1 MDESTTPAPDPAPDP
16 APLPLPN
23 NTGNVEGSAPP
34 AGTFV
39 EPAEPYK
46 VGYGKPPLAT
56 RFVKGD
62 KRINRGGRPKDFDML
77 RKLAQ
82 QIAGE
87 ALPSREGE
95 QAMTRVTAL
104 LRIMSSSKNPADRRT
119 FLEYAYGKPK
129 DEIDVTSGGE
139 VIEFVI
145 KTAKT
150 DETHTD

>member
-1 MDESTTPAPDPAPDP
+1 MTDITTDAPDPAT
-16 APLPLPN
+16 APVPN

-34 AGTFV
+34 I

-87 ALPSREGE
+87 ALPTKEGE
-95 QAMTRVTAL
+95 AAITRVTAL
-104 LRIMSSSKNPADRRT
+104 LRVMSSSKAPADRRT

>member
-1 MDESTTPAPDPAPDP
+1 MDEQTTPAPEPAPV
-16 APLPLPN
+16 PLPN
-23 NTGNVEGSAPP
+23 NTGKDEGNAAPV
-34 AGTFV
+34 A
-39 EPAEPYK
+39 PAEPYR
-46 VGYGKPPLAT
+46 VGYGKPPVET
-56 RFVKGD
+56 RFKKGD
-62 KRINRGGRPKDFDML
+62 KRINRGGRPRDFDML

-104 LRIMSSSKNPADRRT
+104 LRVMSSSKAPADRRT

-129 DEIDVTSGGE
+129 DEVDVTSGGE
-139 VIEFVI
+139 VIEFVVR
-145 KTAKT
+145 TAKAK